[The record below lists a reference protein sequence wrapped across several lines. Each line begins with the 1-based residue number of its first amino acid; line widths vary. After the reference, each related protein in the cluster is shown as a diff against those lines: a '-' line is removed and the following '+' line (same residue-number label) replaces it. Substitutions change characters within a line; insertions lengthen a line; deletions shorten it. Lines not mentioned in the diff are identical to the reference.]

1 MYNILIIGIGGFI
14 GAVTRFLISAWVGQ
28 KWGRSF
34 PLGTFVVNITGCFL
48 IGLAMTL
55 FTERILASPS
65 VRLFLTVG
73 FLGAFTTFSTFE
85 YETGSLLYDG
95 EWLLSAANIVLSVA
109 FGLIA
114 LKAGE
119 LIARRI

>member
-1 MYNILIIGIGGFI
+1 MFNIILIGAGGFI

-34 PLGTFVVNITGCFL
+34 PLGTFVVNVTGCFL
-48 IGLAMTL
+48 IGVAMTVL
-55 FTERILASPS
+55 TERILASPS

-73 FLGAFTTFSTFE
+73 VLGAFTTFSTFE
-85 YETGSLLYDG
+85 YETGALLYDG
-95 EWLLSAANIVLSVA
+95 EWFLSAANIILSVT
-109 FGLIA
+109 FGLLA

-119 LIARRI
+119 LVARSI